1 MRDFSR
7 KIDLKQ
13 YLPPVSRDA
22 ADIQEIANT
31 ESIELQELWDVLC
44 QLLANQFIR
53 YMDVYSTA
61 EWEEVLNITKLDR
74 MSLEER
80 KNEVLK
86 VLRGQ
91 RPYTLRSFRR
101 MLENIFG
108 KGIIDVKVI
117 NSKFELW
124 ITIEPDIGY
133 RVNDIRELADKIV
146 PLNLLI
152 FIQELRQTSLERYQG
167 ICGRVT
173 QTFKAKGGSIA
184 FEPIESNEYYGAYAR
199 LHITHVTK
207 KG

>member
-1 MRDFSR
+1 MRNFSR
-7 KIDLKQ
+7 AVNIKK
-13 YLPPVSRDA
+13 YLPPVSRD
-22 ADIQEIANT
+22 
-31 ESIELQELWDVLC
+31 SIDVKTVIDTDNRELQALWNVIC
-44 QLLANQFIR
+44 EILANQFIR
-53 YMDVYSTA
+53 LMNTYGVE
-61 EWEEVLNITKLDR
+61 EWEKILSIIKLESQTLSMR
-74 MSLEER
+74 KEEI
-80 KNEVLK
+80 LTI
-86 VLRGQ
+86 LRGQ

-101 MLENIFG
+101 RLENIFG

-124 ITIEPDIGY
+124 ITIEPDISY

-152 FIQELRQTSLERYQG
+152 FIQELRQTRLNRCQG

>member
-7 KIDLKQ
+7 DINIKK
-13 YLPPVSRDA
+13 YLPPVSRDSIDVQRA
-22 ADIQEIANT
+22 MDIDNR
-31 ESIELQELWDVLC
+31 ELQELWNVLC
-44 QLLANQFIR
+44 EILANQFIR
-53 YMDVYSTA
+53 LMNTYGVE
-61 EWEEVLNITKLDR
+61 EWEKTLSIIKLDSQTIAMR
-74 MSLEER
+74 KEEI
-80 KNEVLK
+80 LTI
-86 VLRGQ
+86 LRGQ

-124 ITIEPDIGY
+124 ITIEPDISY

-152 FIQELRQTSLERYQG
+152 FIQELRQTSLNRYQG

-184 FEPIESNEYYGAYAR
+184 FEPIESNEYYSAYAR
-199 LHITHVTK
+199 LHTIHVTK